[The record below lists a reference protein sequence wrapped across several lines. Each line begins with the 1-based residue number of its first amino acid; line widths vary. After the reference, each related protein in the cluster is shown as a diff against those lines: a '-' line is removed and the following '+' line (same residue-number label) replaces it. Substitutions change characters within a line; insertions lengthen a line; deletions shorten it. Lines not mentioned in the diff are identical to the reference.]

1 MNLKNY
7 TSSIDAMRTIS
18 YIETYL
24 MNCGQV
30 SGIAKEIKDGVV
42 AAIVFEAADDK
53 GQKRL
58 IKLPANTEAVHEFLW
73 RDYCS
78 SAIRPRKTKE
88 DFKEQ
93 ASRCAWKIM
102 QDWVQ
107 VQMSLIKLKQADL
120 LQVFL
125 PYIWDG
131 QQTYYEY
138 LKGSHFKAL
147 PAPKEDAQ

>member
-7 TSSIDAMRTIS
+7 TSSVPAMTTIS

-24 MNCGQV
+24 MDCGAT
-30 SGIAKEIKDGVV
+30 GISKEIKNGIV
-42 AAIVFEAADDK
+42 ASIIFEVPDDK
-53 GQKRL
+53 GHKRL

-73 RDYCS
+73 RDYCT
-78 SAIRPRKTKE
+78 SAIRPRKVKD
-88 DFKEQ
+88 DFKDQ
-93 ASRCAWKIM
+93 ASRTAWKIM

-107 VQMSLIKLKQADL
+107 IQMSLIKLKQADI

-125 PYIWDG
+125 AYIWNG
-131 QQTYYEY
+131 QETYYEY
-138 LKGSHFKAL
+138 LRGTHFKAL